1 MGILLLLKKENK
13 INLIFESKFIYN
25 RGRRDATKQY
35 SNLFRV
41 FKKISNSFI

>member
-1 MGILLLLKKENK
+1 MSILLLLKKENK
-13 INLIFESKFIYN
+13 INLIFKSKFIYN
-25 RGRRDATKQY
+25 RGRKQY